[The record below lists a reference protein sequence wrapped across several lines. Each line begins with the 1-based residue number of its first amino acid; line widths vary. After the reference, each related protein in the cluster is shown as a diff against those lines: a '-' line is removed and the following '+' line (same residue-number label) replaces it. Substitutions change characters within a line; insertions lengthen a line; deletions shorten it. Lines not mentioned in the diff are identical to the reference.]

1 MAKLDLKKHYR
12 ELYNPSAEECSIVVV
27 PETRFLMIDGAGD
40 PNTAPAYA
48 EAIEALYAMSYGL
61 TFLSKT
67 TESVDYAVMS
77 LEGLWWVRVMAEFL
91 EGDKSSWE
99 WPAMIMQPDHVA
111 TATDEVRRKYVPPAL
126 DRIQYEPY
134 PEELAVQIMYVEPY
148 ADEAPAIAQL
158 HQFATD
164 SGYQL
169 HGEHHEIY
177 LSNPRRTAPE
187 SSERQKRSRLGHVP
201 TGRPSSGSS
210 SPTVRSSLRRRRARD
225 LRPWLPLS
233 TLGRAPHRR
242 HRW

>member
-27 PETRFLMIDGAGD
+27 PEMRFMMIDGAGD

-67 TESVDYAVMS
+67 TENVDYAVMS

-148 ADEAPAIAQL
+148 ADELQPSARCTNSPPTATTSSAASTTRSTTAIRGARHPRAPNGNKAAGWG
-158 HQFATD
+158 T
-164 SGYQL
+164 
-169 HGEHHEIY
+169 
-177 LSNPRRTAPE
+177 
-187 SSERQKRSRLGHVP
+187 SRLVARHQEAAVLLCGPASVDDEHV
-201 TGRPSSGSS
+201 TRDHGS
-210 SPTVRSSLRRRRARD
+210 RCRR
-225 LRPWLPLS
+225 
-233 TLGRAPHRR
+233 
-242 HRW
+242 